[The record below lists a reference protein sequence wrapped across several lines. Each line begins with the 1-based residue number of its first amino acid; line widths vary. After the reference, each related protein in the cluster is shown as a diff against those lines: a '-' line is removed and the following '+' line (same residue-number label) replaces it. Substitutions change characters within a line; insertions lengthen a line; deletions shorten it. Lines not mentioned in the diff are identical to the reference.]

1 MILKTLLGGEGPP
14 VVTSHTVPIMQI
26 EKLKIKTYSDMV
38 LLEGLNNQRQVYS
51 YLIPNIENTLFL
63 QTDKE
68 IEFQHAQIVTGSKED
83 EDEKVVVD
91 KIEHLGKG

>member
-1 MILKTLLGGEGPP
+1 M
-14 VVTSHTVPIMQI
+14 VTSHTVPILHI
-26 EKLKIKTYSDMV
+26 EKLNIKTYSDMV

-68 IEFQHAQIVTGSKED
+68 IEFQHAQIVTGSSK
-83 EDEKVVVD
+83 EDEKVLVE
-91 KIEHLGKG
+91 KIEHLGKGSAKFSFVAKKESD